1 MKHPIQPLEKDKHD
15 TVRFK
20 PNAIVSYLLDNGGV
34 DMNDLAVIDFTQEDR
49 EQFAQL
55 IGYSLSG
62 YGDLGYVSNATYDAA
77 DNMYRK
83 GLTESEARIVYFE
96 ETLEEVQAG
105 VKKAATAL
113 FRIHPDDLNT

>member
-1 MKHPIQPLEKDKHD
+1 MKHPIQPIEEDKHG
-15 TVRFK
+15 TIRFK
-20 PNAIVSYLLDNGGV
+20 TNAVVSYLLDNGSI
-34 DMNDLAVIDFTQEDR
+34 DMNDLAVIDFAQEDR

-62 YGDLGYVSNATYDAA
+62 FGDLSYVSNATYEAA

-96 ETLEEVQAG
+96 ETLEEVEAG